1 VNRRASAFSGAFV
14 LSLLSALAA
23 PFTAADP
30 AVSAPTVL
38 KETTTQQFGTIVGL
52 DRTKRT
58 AQIRGEDGQA
68 REVDGR
74 QVARFDDLHVGDR
87 VAVVSYQAT
96 AVRIGADDGASAK
109 SSQQQSHSYVAPA
122 NASPAMASAHTGN
135 ISATVLSVDPSGSS
149 ITFRQP
155 DGQERTQPVDTGP
168 GREFVRTL
176 KPDQAIQV
184 LDRRSVSISVDT
196 RRR

>member
-1 VNRRASAFSGAFV
+1 MNRPATALSGAFV
-14 LSLLSALAA
+14 LSLLSAYAA
-23 PFTAADP
+23 PPSAADP
-30 AVSAPTVL
+30 APTVL
-38 KETTTQQFGTIVGL
+38 QETTTQHFGSIVGL

-58 AQIRGEDGQA
+58 AQIRGEDGEV

-74 QVARFDDLHVGDR
+74 RVARFDDLHVGDR

-96 AVRIGADDGASAK
+96 AARIGADTGAAAK
-109 SSQQQSHSYVAPA
+109 PSQQQSHSYVAPA
-122 NASPAMASAHTGN
+122 SARPAISSAQSANTA
-135 ISATVLSVDPSGSS
+135 ATVLSVDPAGSS
-149 ITFRQP
+149 ITFRQA

-176 KPDQAIQV
+176 KPDQAIEV